1 MKKKTL
7 MVFAVLCLLTS
18 TFTMASSKLTQ
29 SSSINNKK
37 ICFSA
42 ALLDGSGNQ
51 IGYTFFDCDSGVAF
65 YVYY

>member
-18 TFTMASSKLTQ
+18 TLTMASSKLAQ

-42 ALLDGSGNQ
+42 ALLDSSGNQ
-51 IGYTFFDCDSGVAF
+51 IGYTVFDCDSGVAL
-65 YVYY
+65 YIYY